1 MKIINITDSPKKNKR
16 FRVYMDNSLHRGR
29 YGVKGA
35 RPYYDFGLDTGS
47 TYIDHHDKQKRLA
60 YIARHL
66 GNVRE
71 KRLIDSLTP
80 SPALFS
86 MALLWGKY
94 TNIDDNIK
102 YLNSM
107 WQALHSHR

>member
-16 FRVYMDNSLHRGR
+16 FRVYMDDGKH
-29 YGVKGA
+29 
-35 RPYYDFGLDTGS
+35 YDFGLDTGS
-47 TYIDHHDKQKRLA
+47 TYIDHHDKQKRLN
-60 YIARHL
+60 YINRHL
-66 GNVRE
+66 GNMRE
-71 KRLIDSLTP
+71 KKLIDNLVP

-102 YLNSM
+102 YLNRM
-107 WQALHSHR
+107 FRE

>member
-1 MKIINITDSPKKNKR
+1 MIINIIPSPKKNKR
-16 FRVYMDNSLHRGR
+16 FRVYMDNGKH
-29 YGVKGA
+29 
-35 RPYYDFGLDTGS
+35 YDFGLDTGS

-66 GNVRE
+66 GNLSE

-86 MALLWGKY
+86 LGLLWGKY
-94 TNIDDNIK
+94 TNIEDNIK
-102 YLNSM
+102 YLNN
-107 WQALHSHR
+107 LFKEKHNL

>member
-1 MKIINITDSPKKNKR
+1 MKIINLTDSPKKNKR
-16 FRVYMDNSLHRGR
+16 FRVYMDDGKH
-29 YGVKGA
+29 
-35 RPYYDFGLDTGS
+35 YDFGLDTGS

-66 GNVRE
+66 GNLRE
-71 KRLIDSLTP
+71 KKLIDSLTP

-86 MALLWGKY
+86 LLLLWGKH

-102 YLNSM
+102 YLNNLFKK
-107 WQALHSHR
+107 QDII

>member
-1 MKIINITDSPKKNKR
+1 MVKIIEVIDSPRKGKR
-16 FRVYMDNSLHRGR
+16 FRAILNDG
-29 YGVKGA
+29 KKI
-35 RPYYDFGLDTGS
+35 DFGLDTGS

-66 GNVRE
+66 GNLSE

-86 MALLWGKY
+86 MVLLWGKH
-94 TNIDDNIK
+94 TNIDDNIR
-102 YLNSM
+102 YLNRM
-107 WQALHSHR
+107 FKTH

>member
-1 MKIINITDSPKKNKR
+1 MIINISESPKKNKR
-16 FRVYMDNSLHRGR
+16 FRVYIALHSGR
-29 YGVKGA
+29 IKH
-35 RPYYDFGLDTGS
+35 YDFGDAYANG

-66 GNVRE
+66 GNLSE
-71 KRLIDSLTP
+71 KRLIDNLVP

-102 YLNSM
+102 YLNSL
-107 WQALHSHR
+107 WLALHSHR

>member
-1 MKIINITDSPKKNKR
+1 MVKIIEVIDSPRKGKR
-16 FRVYMDNSLHRGR
+16 FRAILNDG
-29 YGVKGA
+29 KKI
-35 RPYYDFGLDTGS
+35 DFGLDTGS

-66 GNVRE
+66 GNLRE

-86 MALLWGKY
+86 LALLWGQH
-94 TNIDDNIK
+94 TDIDDNIK
-102 YLNSM
+102 ALNR
-107 WQALHSHR
+107 HFKTR

>member
-16 FRVYMDNSLHRGR
+16 FRVYIALHSGR
-29 YGVKGA
+29 IKH
-35 RPYYDFGLDTGS
+35 YDFGLDTGS

-66 GNVRE
+66 GNLRE

-86 MALLWGKY
+86 LALLWGKH

-102 YLNSM
+102 YLNH
-107 WQALHSHR
+107 LFKKG